1 MQSRTAISFLTVAVA
16 GYSAASLS
24 QEKGAERGYPN
35 RPIRVVVGQAPG
47 GATDIVARSLAV
59 KLTEALGQSVVVDNR
74 SGAAGSIGSA
84 IVAKSAP
91 DGYTAL
97 IVSSTYTIN
106 PSLNRKLPFDPIKDL
121 QPVTLIASS
130 PFLLMVHPSIPA
142 RTTKDLIALAKTK
155 PLTYGSGGIGSSG
168 HLAAELFSSM
178 AGIELTHVPYKGA
191 GPALIDTLGGQL
203 DLILSSIVSGMP
215 YAKNGKLR
223 ALAITT
229 RARSS
234 AMPDLPTIAESA
246 LPGYDFS
253 SWYGLMVPAGTSKQ
267 IVARLYA
274 ETAKALRMPDL
285 QQRLSS
291 EGCEPVGNTPGAV
304 CDVHHA
310 GDGKMGQDR
319 EGERHA
325 SRIDSRL
332 STQPDYR
339 GSRCGKR

>member
-1 MQSRTAISFLTVAVA
+1 MRSRTAISVLTVWAA
-16 GYSAASLS
+16 GYSTAASS
-24 QEKGAERGYPN
+24 QDSAAERSYPHK
-35 RPIRVVVGQAPG
+35 PIRIVVGQAPG

-59 KLTEALGQSVVVDNR
+59 KLTEALGQSVVIDNR

-106 PSLNRKLPFDPIKDL
+106 PSLYRKLPFDPVKDL

-142 RTTKDLIALAKTK
+142 KTTKELIALAKMK

-178 AGIELTHVPYKGA
+178 AGVEFTHVPYKGA
-191 GPALIDTLGGQL
+191 GPALIDTLGGQVN
-203 DLILSSIVSGMP
+203 LILSSIVSGMP
-215 YAKNGKLR
+215 FAKSGKLR

-229 RARSS
+229 RARSI
-234 AMPDLPTIAESA
+234 AMPDLSTIAESA

-253 SWYGLMVPAGTSKQ
+253 SWYGLMVPTGTPKQ
-267 IVARLYA
+267 IAGRLYT
-274 ETAKALRMPDL
+274 ETTQALRTPDL
-285 QQRLSS
+285 RQRLSN
-291 EGCEPVGNTPGAV
+291 EGCEPVGNTPAEFAAYIALEMTRWAKV
-304 CDVHHA
+304 V
-310 GDGKMGQDR
+310 K
-319 EGERHA
+319 A
-325 SRIDSRL
+325 SGM
-332 STQPDYR
+332 QAE
-339 GSRCGKR
+339 